1 MSNDAAGMVT
11 MATAERVIA
20 LPALGSP
27 APAFV
32 ARTTMGERSLEGF
45 RGGWLVFFAHP
56 ADFTA
61 VCTSEIVAFA
71 KAEARFAA
79 LGCALLGLSVD
90 SLYSHLAWV
99 ESLRERFGV
108 EIGFPIVE
116 DPSMAI
122 ARAYG
127 MLGNEATSSATVR
140 ATFVIDPQGIIR
152 AMTWYPVSTG
162 RSIDEILRL
171 VAALQEADA
180 EAVQTP
186 ADWQPGEPG
195 IAPTPV
201 TVAEIEA
208 ARGGEGVVDWY
219 YRRVTNGQV

>member
-1 MSNDAAGMVT
+1 MDDAAGTVET
-11 MATAERVIA
+11 GRRVVA

-27 APAFV
+27 APVFV
-32 ARTTMGERSLEGF
+32 ARTTMGERSLEDY
-45 RGGWLVFFAHP
+45 RGRWLVFFAHP

-61 VCTSEIVAFA
+61 VCTSEIVSFA
-71 KAEARFAA
+71 RARGRFAM
-79 LGCALLGLSVD
+79 LGCELLGLSVD

-108 EIGFPIVE
+108 EIGFPIIE
-116 DPSMAI
+116 DPSMLI

-127 MLGNEATSSATVR
+127 MLGDDASTSATVR
-140 ATFVIDPQGIIR
+140 ATFVIDPLGIIR

-162 RSIDEILRL
+162 RSIDEIMRL

-180 EAVQTP
+180 KAVQTP

-201 TVAEIEA
+201 TMAEIEA
-208 ARGGEGVVDWY
+208 ARGAEGAVDWY
-219 YRRVTNGQV
+219 YRRVTDGKA